1 MNNNKIYY
9 NKIYYF
15 NKIKYLHTT
24 EFNKYGLFNSFPFF
38 SKIKTL
44 IIKFNFFILKLIIK
58 KKRITLLCVICY
70 LFIYKFISKY

>member
-58 KKRITLLCVICY
+58 KKNYIVMCY
-70 LFIYKFISKY
+70 LLFVYI

>member
-44 IIKFNFFILKLIIK
+44 IIEFNFFFNFFILKLIRK
-58 KKRITLLCVICY
+58 KKNYIVMCY
-70 LFIYKFISKY
+70 LLFVYV